1 MLVKLI
7 CRIEEWRDD
16 LDIGDLAWRSF
27 VPPLN
32 SEQSRGENNGF
43 LAEFGRYESMT
54 RNLELSKLQQKGNNV
69 GSRTTWIL
77 LYYHRKDIRSVSN
90 YIIKITQQPVCIS
103 VERRE
108 SVDRGTRWNV
118 IYIYNNMLL
127 ITLHHISKVNIYTYI
142 YILHIKKSKKDPS
155 RCGSFRRS
163 VHSRVDLERADRVTK
178 TLGGIKRMQRILL
191 AEQWARSRS
200 P

>member
-16 LDIGDLAWRSF
+16 LGIGDLAWRSF

-43 LAEFGRYESMT
+43 LLEFGRYESMT

-69 GSRTTWIL
+69 GSRTTWIP

-90 YIIKITQQPVCIS
+90 YIIKITQQPVYIS

-142 YILHIKKSKKDPS
+142 YYTLRNRRKIHHHDAIL
-155 RCGSFRRS
+155 F
-163 VHSRVDLERADRVTK
+163 EDRFIRESTWNGQTEWRK
-178 TLGGIKRMQRILL
+178 HW
-191 AEQWARSRS
+191 AE
-200 P
+200 